1 MQLQLLINGK
11 LETGGLLL
19 DVIDPATGEVF
30 AKCARATASQANAA
44 VNAAHD
50 AFNAWSKTPLRERQ
64 ACLVKAAE
72 AVEQHRDE
80 LAELLTRENGKPLA
94 EASAEVAGAAYLLRH
109 YSGVD
114 IPVEVIDDSPQRRV
128 ELRREP
134 LGVVAAILPWNF
146 PVFMAAAK
154 IAQALLAGNTIVVK
168 PAPTT
173 PLATLALGEKLKD
186 VLPDGVLNIIVDAN
200 DLGEVLTAHPL
211 VRKVSF
217 TGSTVTGIK
226 VMNAASATLKRVTL
240 ELGGNDA
247 GIVLDDCDPDEI
259 APKLFWAAFS
269 NNGQICAAVKR
280 LFVHESLHDALCES
294 LAAIAQK
301 VVVGPG
307 LDQGT
312 QLGPLQN
319 RMQFERVKDLI
330 ETSRQ
335 DGAIIAGGAAL
346 ERPGYFM
353 RPTIVRDLPDDARLI
368 KEEQFGPVLPI
379 IKYASLDDA
388 IARANATSYGLGA
401 SVWSNDLARA
411 NAVAERLEAGTV
423 WINQHADVS
432 PAIPFAGSKMSG
444 IGSEYAEDGLNGL
457 TQIKV
462 VNVLKA

>member
-11 LETGGLLL
+11 LESGGMLL

-30 AKCARATASQANAA
+30 VKCARATADQANSA
-44 VNAAHD
+44 VEAAHA
-50 AFNAWSKTPLRERQ
+50 AFSVWSKTPLKERQ
-64 ACLVKAAE
+64 LCLVKAAE
-72 AVEQHRDE
+72 AIEQHNYE

-94 EASAEVAGAAYLLRH
+94 EAAAEVGGAAYLLRH

-114 IPVEVIDDSPQRRV
+114 LPVEVIEDSPQRRV

-186 VLPDGVLNIIVDAN
+186 IFPDGVLNIIADAN
-200 DLGEVLTAHPL
+200 DLGGVLTAHPL

-217 TGSTVTGIK
+217 TGSTATGIK
-226 VMNAASATLKRVTL
+226 VMSSSSSTLKRVTL

-269 NNGQICAAVKR
+269 NNGQICAAIKR
-280 LFVHESLHDALCES
+280 LFVHESLYEALCES
-294 LAAIAQK
+294 LTAIAGEI
-301 VVVGPG
+301 VVGAG
-307 LDQGT
+307 LDEGT

-319 RMQFERVKDLI
+319 SMQFERVKDLI
-330 ETSRQ
+330 ETARR
-335 DGAIIAGGAAL
+335 DGVIVAGGMVL
-346 ERPGYFM
+346 DRPGYFIS
-353 RPTIVRDLPDDARLI
+353 PTIVRDLADDARLI
-368 KEEQFGPVLPI
+368 NEEQFGPVLPL
-379 IKYASLDDA
+379 IKYTDLDDV
-388 IARANATSYGLGA
+388 ISRANATSYGLGA
-401 SVWSNDLARA
+401 SVWSNNIARA
-411 NAVAERLEAGTV
+411 SAVAERLEAGTV

-432 PAIPFAGSKMSG
+432 PAIPFAGAKMSG
-444 IGSEYAEDGLNGL
+444 IGAEYAKDGLSGL